1 MKQPENQFVW
11 NIPNILSLYRIV
23 IVPVILLVTY
33 LGNKQLFTTLLV
45 INLITD
51 ILDGFIARR
60 FNMATSI
67 GAKLDSIADIC
78 TYVCAGAGLVKFEW
92 NVVTEHSVII
102 SIFAAIYLAGN
113 IIALIKF
120 GRIAALH
127 LYIFKITGNLQGLF
141 IVVLFCSGFYAWFFY
156 FTAVLGIYA
165 CLEEIAVLLMLN
177 EPKENAKGIYW
188 LLKERANKSRLA

>member
-1 MKQPENQFVW
+1 M
-11 NIPNILSLYRIV
+11 
-23 IVPVILLVTY
+23 LLVTY
-33 LGNKQLFTTLLV
+33 LGHKQLFTTLLV

-51 ILDGFIARR
+51 ILDGYIARR

-78 TYVCAGAGLVKFEW
+78 TYICAGAGLIKFEW
-92 NVVTEHSVII
+92 NVVTEY
-102 SIFAAIYLAGN
+102 SITIGLFAAIYLAGN

-141 IVVLFCSGFYAWFFY
+141 IIVLFCFGFYPWFFY
-156 FTAVLGIYA
+156 LTAGLGIYA
-165 CLEEIAVLLMLN
+165 CLEEIAVLFMLGA
-177 EPKENAKGIYW
+177 PRENAKGIYW
-188 LLKERANKSRLA
+188 LLKERANKSNLV